1 MTSIASVIDDDIK
14 KMLADEWED
23 KVEAEG
29 EGETEVADDLQVEVI
44 EDYKHVIGKH
54 KAKKIFPG
62 IGKFAASI
70 EVEVFSKEYWPEWAR
85 PYIPDVDNT
94 YIFPKEQTEAIVG
107 FITRPS
113 KRAAFMSGPK
123 GTGKSSLPEQIA
135 ARLNIPLF
143 RVNLSRDSTSDSLMG
158 GIKTVINPG
167 GHMELGWAPGPVEL
181 AAICGDGAWC
191 LIDEFSFTPAGCN
204 VSLQRV
210 LERFGKLYLETKP
223 NEHERLVSP
232 GPNFKIFA
240 TDNTKLQG
248 DLSGGYTGTH
258 VQNEATIDRFQVTI
272 DVPYMGSDHEI
283 KLVMRKVPEADKPF
297 IEKAVQVAAL
307 IRTCYNKGE
316 LSLTMS
322 PRGLIEWADDYV
334 FWGKTKGSMKRGY
347 DESFANKLGPEDAA
361 KAKEFFRKTF
371 G

>member
-23 KVEAEG
+23 KVEMDEP
-29 EGETEVADDLQVEVI
+29 TEIADDLQTIVDEV
-44 EDYKHVIGKH
+44 YAHVVGKH
-54 KAKKIFPG
+54 KAKKIFPSL
-62 IGKFAASI
+62 GKLAADI
-70 EVEVFSKEYWPEWAR
+70 EVTVYDRNFWPEWAR

-94 YIFPKEQTEAIVG
+94 YIFPKEQTEALISFV
-107 FITRPS
+107 TRPT
-113 KRAAFMSGPK
+113 KRACFMSGPK
-123 GTGKSSLPEQIA
+123 GTGKSSLPEQVA
-135 ARLNIPLF
+135 ARLCVPLF

-158 GIKTVINPG
+158 GIKTIINPS

-181 AAICGDGAWC
+181 AAICSDGAWC

-210 LERFGKLYLETKP
+210 LERGGKLYLETKP
-223 NEHERLVSP
+223 NEHERLISP
-232 GPNFKIFA
+232 GVNFKIFA

-272 DVPYMGSDHEI
+272 EVPYMGSDHEI
-283 KLVMRKVPEADKPF
+283 KLVMKKIPDADKPF
-297 IEKAVQVAAL
+297 IEKAVQVAQL
-307 IRTCYNKGE
+307 VRTCYNKGE

-334 FWGKTKGSMKRGY
+334 FWGKTKGAMKRGF